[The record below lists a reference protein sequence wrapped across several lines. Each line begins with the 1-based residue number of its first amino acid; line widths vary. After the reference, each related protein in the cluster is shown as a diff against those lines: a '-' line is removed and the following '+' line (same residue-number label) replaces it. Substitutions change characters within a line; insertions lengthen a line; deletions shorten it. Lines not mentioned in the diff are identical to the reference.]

1 MMENVKIQYLYI
13 IENHSKTRNLSSLD
27 QKSAFQVSLTGRY
40 HIKVTV
46 LNLVLLKVVDLM
58 Y

>member
-13 IENHSKTRNLSSLD
+13 IENQSKTRNLNLLGPEECISRL
-27 QKSAFQVSLTGRY
+27 LNGRY

-46 LNLVLLKVVDLM
+46 LNLVLLKAVDLM